1 MHADVPA
8 FWSLSDDDLLA
19 TLSSGPAG
27 LSDAEAARRAAS
39 APPQL
44 GIRRSPDLELFVRQ
58 FNSPILW
65 LLMGAAVLSA
75 GLGET
80 TDAAIIAAILLASG
94 ILGFFQERGAERA
107 VDALLA
113 SVAVTCEVIRDG
125 IAKEIPLGEIVVGD
139 VVELNAGD
147 VVPGDGRILDA
158 NSMLVDES
166 ALTGEAYPRH
176 KHPGVL
182 PAETELVEQSNA
194 VHLGTHVASGEG
206 RMIVV
211 QTGAATE
218 FGQVSK
224 HLATRHVPTSF
235 ERGITEF
242 GTMLLKAT
250 AALVVGLF
258 VVNLFVDRPFVD
270 ALLFSLALAIGLT
283 PQMLPAI
290 VTLSLSRGASMM
302 AKQRVIV
309 KRLDSIEDIGGLDV
323 LCTDKTGTLTTGA
336 VALDSALDAEGSP
349 STDVADLAW
358 LNAHHQTG
366 FGNPI
371 DDAIRAT
378 VASPAEPG
386 IRLGELPYD
395 FDRKRLSVL
404 VELSGGT
411 EMVTKGAFDNVLECC
426 TTIVGE
432 PVAVAAEALRARF
445 EQLSSAGF
453 RVLGVARRAVA
464 GDAPFTVDDERGLDF
479 AGFLTFSDPPK
490 PGAREAIER
499 LRALGVSVRLITG
512 DNRLAARHIAGLMD
526 LRLDGALV
534 GSELA
539 TMDEDALIA
548 RVAET
553 EVFAEVTP
561 VDKERIV
568 KALSLAGHTVGF
580 LGDGINDTPALHVA
594 DVGISVDSA
603 VDVAKQTADIVLLSK
618 DLGVLGD
625 GIEAGRSV
633 FANTLKYVYVTT
645 SANFGNM
652 LSMAAAAAF
661 LPFLPLLPTQ
671 ILLLNFMS
679 DIPGTTIA
687 TDRVDV
693 EQLNRPRRWNVHQV
707 RNFMIVFGLISTV
720 FDLLTFAT
728 LRVGF
733 SVSAVDF
740 RSAWFIESTATE
752 LAVMLVLR
760 TRRSCFRS
768 RPSTALLISSAL
780 VLVATFALP
789 YSPLAAPLGLDGPSP
804 AVVAALLAIVVGY
817 VVVTET
823 LKHFL
828 PMLFADEVIPSRP

>member
-464 GDAPFTVDDERGLDF
+464 GDAPFTADDERGLDF

>member
-1 MHADVPA
+1 M
-8 FWSLSDDDLLA
+8 
-19 TLSSGPAG
+19 
-27 LSDAEAARRAAS
+27 
-39 APPQL
+39 
-44 GIRRSPDLELFVRQ
+44 
-58 FNSPILW
+58 
-65 LLMGAAVLSA
+65 
-75 GLGET
+75 
-80 TDAAIIAAILLASG
+80 
-94 ILGFFQERGAERA
+94 
-107 VDALLA
+107 
-113 SVAVTCEVIRDG
+113 
-125 IAKEIPLGEIVVGD
+125 
-139 VVELNAGD
+139 
-147 VVPGDGRILDA
+147 
-158 NSMLVDES
+158 
-166 ALTGEAYPRH
+166 
-176 KHPGVL
+176 
-182 PAETELVEQSNA
+182 
-194 VHLGTHVASGEG
+194 
-206 RMIVV
+206 
-211 QTGAATE
+211 
-218 FGQVSK
+218 
-224 HLATRHVPTSF
+224 
-235 ERGITEF
+235 
-242 GTMLLKAT
+242 
-250 AALVVGLF
+250 
-258 VVNLFVDRPFVD
+258 
-270 ALLFSLALAIGLT
+270 
-283 PQMLPAI
+283 
-290 VTLSLSRGASMM
+290 
-302 AKQRVIV
+302 
-309 KRLDSIEDIGGLDV
+309 
-323 LCTDKTGTLTTGA
+323 
-336 VALDSALDAEGSP
+336 
-349 STDVADLAW
+349 
-358 LNAHHQTG
+358 
-366 FGNPI
+366 
-371 DDAIRAT
+371 
-378 VASPAEPG
+378 
-386 IRLGELPYD
+386 
-395 FDRKRLSVL
+395 
-404 VELSGGT
+404 
-411 EMVTKGAFDNVLECC
+411 
-426 TTIVGE
+426 
-432 PVAVAAEALRARF
+432 
-445 EQLSSAGF
+445 
-453 RVLGVARRAVA
+453 
-464 GDAPFTVDDERGLDF
+464 DDERGLDF

>member
-1 MHADVPA
+1 
-8 FWSLSDDDLLA
+8 
-19 TLSSGPAG
+19 
-27 LSDAEAARRAAS
+27 
-39 APPQL
+39 
-44 GIRRSPDLELFVRQ
+44 
-58 FNSPILW
+58 
-65 LLMGAAVLSA
+65 
-75 GLGET
+75 
-80 TDAAIIAAILLASG
+80 
-94 ILGFFQERGAERA
+94 
-107 VDALLA
+107 
-113 SVAVTCEVIRDG
+113 
-125 IAKEIPLGEIVVGD
+125 
-139 VVELNAGD
+139 
-147 VVPGDGRILDA
+147 
-158 NSMLVDES
+158 
-166 ALTGEAYPRH
+166 
-176 KHPGVL
+176 
-182 PAETELVEQSNA
+182 
-194 VHLGTHVASGEG
+194 
-206 RMIVV
+206 
-211 QTGAATE
+211 
-218 FGQVSK
+218 
-224 HLATRHVPTSF
+224 
-235 ERGITEF
+235 
-242 GTMLLKAT
+242 
-250 AALVVGLF
+250 
-258 VVNLFVDRPFVD
+258 
-270 ALLFSLALAIGLT
+270 
-283 PQMLPAI
+283 
-290 VTLSLSRGASMM
+290 
-302 AKQRVIV
+302 
-309 KRLDSIEDIGGLDV
+309 
-323 LCTDKTGTLTTGA
+323 
-336 VALDSALDAEGSP
+336 
-349 STDVADLAW
+349 
-358 LNAHHQTG
+358 
-366 FGNPI
+366 
-371 DDAIRAT
+371 
-378 VASPAEPG
+378 
-386 IRLGELPYD
+386 
-395 FDRKRLSVL
+395 
-404 VELSGGT
+404 
-411 EMVTKGAFDNVLECC
+411 MVTKGAFDNVLECC

-464 GDAPFTVDDERGLDF
+464 IDAPFTVDDERGLDF